1 MDRRVR
7 PSRALEVCG
16 LGLISDAAAAGS
28 LRAQG
33 FQTALGQGEGGA
45 GGQRPRAWH
54 PEPPGLRGGQ
64 PQQEFGR
71 RVSALLL
78 ARRAAALPRGGVRWA
93 AGAERSE
100 GGELAQAGC
109 AGCSG
114 SPQLAGATCTGPP
127 GRGGGPRAWRSGR
140 GRALAACALPGR
152 FPDTPLTAAALSER
166 GQLGPCFSAFP
177 PPLAFFEL

>member
-1 MDRRVR
+1 MPPEGAGKERSGTQTSPLSPKESRPRLVRHGRQVDRRVR
-7 PSRALEVCG
+7 PSRALEVSG

-54 PEPPGLRGGQ
+54 PEAPGLRGGQ

-78 ARRAAALPRGGVRWA
+78 ARRAAAPPRGVRWA

-100 GGELAQAGC
+100 GGELPRLAAQ
-109 AGCSG
+109 
-114 SPQLAGATCTGPP
+114 GAPGALSSP
-127 GRGGGPRAWRSGR
+127 GRPVPGHPGEAAGPE
-140 GRALAACALPGR
+140 PG
-152 FPDTPLTAAALSER
+152 AAAAAE
-166 GQLGPCFSAFP
+166 P
-177 PPLAFFEL
+177 